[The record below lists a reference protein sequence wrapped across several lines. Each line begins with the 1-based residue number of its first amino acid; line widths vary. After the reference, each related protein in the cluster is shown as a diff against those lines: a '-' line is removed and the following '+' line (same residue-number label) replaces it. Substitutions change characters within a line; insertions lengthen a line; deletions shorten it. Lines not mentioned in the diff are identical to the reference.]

1 VSYSVG
7 IVGATGAVGREML
20 RRLDLRAFPVS
31 ELRLF
36 ATPHSQGQ
44 ELSFK
49 GKRVPVRG
57 IDTGPGASDEMTGE
71 LSDRERTGSHGD
83 RGAAIE
89 EQFTGLDLVLLS
101 AGGSASK
108 LLSPAAA
115 KAGAVAVDNSSA
127 FRMDHNVPLVVP
139 EVNPAALEGHSGI
152 IANPNCST
160 IQMVVALK
168 PIMDAVGLNRVVV
181 ATYQSASGA
190 GQKGS
195 DELEKT
201 ARVRLGAMA
210 TQRSPGRRESFETQ
224 GSGGPARED
233 LTKPASEQPADSESE
248 TQSRQGPGAPTANGG
263 LSAPPSRQ
271 ASGFN
276 RLSDNAEA
284 GEPSSHPASAS
295 EPGVFP
301 RDIGFNLFPLIDR
314 MEEGCHCREEIKMVR
329 ESRKIL
335 NEPDLA
341 VSVTTVRVPVFV
353 GHALAM
359 WIETRDGLGREE
371 CLEVLRAAPGLV
383 VFDEMRG
390 EATPTPHDV
399 ADDDRVWVGR
409 VREDPCSERCLM
421 LWVVANN
428 LRKGAATNAVQIA
441 EGLAS
446 RGLLGGKPRLE

>member
-1 VSYSVG
+1 VG

-20 RRLDLRAFPVS
+20 RQLELREFPVS
-31 ELRLF
+31 DLRLF
-36 ATPHSQGQ
+36 ATPRSNGQ

-49 GKRVPVRG
+49 GEKVSVRG
-57 IDTGPGASDEMTGE
+57 IDVGPAASDEETGE
-71 LSDRERTGSHGD
+71 LLDRGRTGSHGD
-83 RGAAIE
+83 PGAAIE
-89 EQFTGLDLVLLS
+89 GRFAGLDLVLLS
-101 AGGSASK
+101 AGGSVSK

-115 KAGAVAVDNSSA
+115 KAGAVAIDNSSA
-127 FRMDHNVPLVVP
+127 FRMDHHVPLVVP
-139 EVNPAALEGHSGI
+139 EVNPGALEGHRGI
-152 IANPNCST
+152 VANPNCST

-195 DELEKT
+195 DELEKA
-201 ARVRLGAMA
+201 ARGKLIAMVPPGFPAGRETLGMR
-210 TQRSPGRRESFETQ
+210 RS
-224 GSGGPARED
+224 GSPAPNGF
-233 LTKPASEQPADSESE
+233 TKPDSEQPPDSGFE
-248 TQSRQGPGAPTANGG
+248 TQSRKGHGALSANGG
-263 LSAPPSRQ
+263 ASDPSPRRASGLNGLSDKAQSDAKGSPSASAP
-271 ASGFN
+271 
-276 RLSDNAEA
+276 
-284 GEPSSHPASAS
+284 EPA
-295 EPGVFP
+295 VFP

-314 MEEGCHCREEIKMVR
+314 MEDGCHCREEIKMVR

-371 CLEVLRAAPGLV
+371 CLEVLRSAPGLV
-383 VFDEMRG
+383 VLDEMSG
-390 EATPTPHDV
+390 EATPTPNDV
-399 ADDDRVWVGR
+399 ADDDRVWIGR
-409 VREDPCSERCLM
+409 VREDPCGERCLM

-441 EGLAS
+441 EELAS
-446 RGLLGGKPRLE
+446 RGLLEGRSRRE